1 MTLNEFITKYKG
13 KGIDFDGYYGFQCV
27 DLYRQYVQD
36 VLQIPQSPSVNGA
49 KDIWDNYLKD
59 YFDSIP
65 NTPEGVPQK
74 GDIMVW
80 GSKYGKYGHVAVVTS
95 ATTSYFNAFSQN
107 DPIGSLPAIKKYTS
121 WGSVLGWLHPKE
133 KEENNEQ
140 ALKDKISDLE
150 TENKSIRQALAE
162 EQLVTNHQGNV
173 IKEYERDNT
182 DLLNQLSESRKQ
194 RDDFKFQA
202 EDYKREAISLESKL
216 KDSQADVNALKSQIT
231 DLEKTVKDLK
241 RVELSEIDAGLLIQE
256 LIYRL
261 FRR

>member
-150 TENKSIRQALAE
+150 TKVESLNRAVAEKSLEVNNLRTELETQ
-162 EQLVTNHQGNV
+162 
-173 IKEYERDNT
+173 ERDNV
-182 DLLNQLSESRKQ
+182 DLSKQLNEARNQ
-194 RDDFKFQA
+194 RDQA
-202 EDYKREAISLESKL
+202 VAEKGLFETEVKKLEEMVDKKDKRVLSLLEDIKALE
-216 KDSQADVNALKSQIT
+216 D
-231 DLEKTVKDLK
+231 TVKTAIQRAK
-241 RVELSEIDAGLLIQE
+241 TKVLIQE
-256 LIYRL
+256 VINRI
-261 FRR
+261 FKH